1 MVIACNKIGGEGW
14 FSIFWGQMRSGY
26 MPAAFSN
33 SHQRPDRHVAI
44 FAKTMMPHAGQRTTV
59 ETHRHTT
66 ALGASVLETRDK
78 QETQI
83 STTPPKSNETEK
95 YHFVH
100 IVDNEAATVWS
111 DQDFK

>member
-33 SHQRPDRHVAI
+33 SHQRPDRHVAV

-100 IVDNEAATVWS
+100 IVDNEAATV
-111 DQDFK
+111 